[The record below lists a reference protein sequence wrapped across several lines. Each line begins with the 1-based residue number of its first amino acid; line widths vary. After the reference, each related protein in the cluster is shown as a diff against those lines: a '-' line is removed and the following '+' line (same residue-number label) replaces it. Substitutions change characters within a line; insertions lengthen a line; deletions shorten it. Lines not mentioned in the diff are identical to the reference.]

1 MKTTVVQKGS
11 NKPMSVMKL
20 TQMAMLIAIS
30 VVLVLLIK
38 FPIFPSASFL
48 EYDMADVP
56 VLIGTMMF
64 GAPAGMVILLIT
76 SVIQAF
82 LLGGNGWVGLLMHF
96 LASGALVVISGGI
109 YGHFKSFK
117 SLVIGLALGTVAMAA
132 VMVPLNLIFT
142 VNFFHVPYDAVMDLM
157 IPVIIPFNLIKAGV
171 NSIITVIV
179 FMSLKKILKR

>member
-82 LLGGNGWVGLLMHF
+82 LLGGKRMGRTSDAF
-96 LASGALVVISGGI
+96 SGFRRACGYFRRNIRT
-109 YGHFKSFK
+109 F
-117 SLVIGLALGTVAMAA
+117 
-132 VMVPLNLIFT
+132 
-142 VNFFHVPYDAVMDLM
+142 
-157 IPVIIPFNLIKAGV
+157 
-171 NSIITVIV
+171 
-179 FMSLKKILKR
+179 